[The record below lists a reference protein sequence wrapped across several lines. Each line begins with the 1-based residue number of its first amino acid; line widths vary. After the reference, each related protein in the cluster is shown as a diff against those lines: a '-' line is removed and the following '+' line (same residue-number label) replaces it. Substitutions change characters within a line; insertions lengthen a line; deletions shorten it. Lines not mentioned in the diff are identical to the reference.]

1 MPEQASAMNAP
12 RVAPWWS
19 WLLVSAGVIGLDQ
32 LTKWLI
38 QQVLV
43 FGQSIRVLP
52 FFNLVLVYNPGA
64 AFSFLSSAP
73 GWQRELFVGIALAAS
88 ALILYLMRKHA
99 HDRLFCFALSLIL
112 GGALGN
118 VIDRLWL
125 GAVVDFLD
133 VHAFGYHWPAFNL
146 ADAAIVLG
154 VAAIVLEA
162 LLQRRGHETER
173 KPQP

>member
-1 MPEQASAMNAP
+1 MPEQSTAMNVP
-12 RVAPWWS
+12 RAVPWWS
-19 WLLVSAGVIGLDQ
+19 WLLVSVGVIGLDQ
-32 LTKWLI
+32 LTKWLV

-64 AFSFLSSAP
+64 AFSFLSSAD
-73 GWQRELFVGIALAAS
+73 GWQRHLFVGIALAAS
-88 ALILYLMRKHA
+88 VVIVYLLRKHS

-133 VHAFGYHWPAFNL
+133 VHALGYHWPAFNL
-146 ADAAIVLG
+146 ADSAISLG
-154 VAAIVLEA
+154 AGLLIWDA
-162 LLQRRGHETER
+162 LRRGR
-173 KPQP
+173 GRDQ

>member
-1 MPEQASAMNAP
+1 MPEQTTAVSVP
-12 RVAPWWS
+12 RAVPWWS

-43 FGQSIRVLP
+43 FGQSIPVLP

-73 GWQRELFVGIALAAS
+73 GWQRPLFIGIALAAS
-88 ALILYLMRKHA
+88 AVIIYLLRKHA

-112 GGALGN
+112 GGAVGN
-118 VIDRLWL
+118 LIDRLWL

-133 VHAFGYHWPAFNL
+133 VHGFGYHWPAFNL
-146 ADAAIVLG
+146 ADSAISLG
-154 VAAIVLEA
+154 AG
-162 LLQRRGHETER
+162 LLIWDSLRRGKSR
-173 KPQP
+173 DR

>member
-1 MPEQASAMNAP
+1 MPDQTMTVAVP
-12 RVAPWWS
+12 RRVAWWT

-52 FFNLVLVYNPGA
+52 FFDLVLVYNPGA

-73 GWQRELFVGIALAAS
+73 GWQRDLFVAIAFGAS
-88 ALILYLMRKHA
+88 ALIVYLLRRHP
-99 HDRLFCFALSLIL
+99 HNRLFCFALSLIL
-112 GGALGN
+112 GGAVGN
-118 VIDRLWL
+118 LIDRLLL

-146 ADAAIVLG
+146 ADSAISLG
-154 VAAIVLEA
+154 AG
-162 LLQRRGHETER
+162 LLIWDSVRRPRATAR
-173 KPQP
+173 